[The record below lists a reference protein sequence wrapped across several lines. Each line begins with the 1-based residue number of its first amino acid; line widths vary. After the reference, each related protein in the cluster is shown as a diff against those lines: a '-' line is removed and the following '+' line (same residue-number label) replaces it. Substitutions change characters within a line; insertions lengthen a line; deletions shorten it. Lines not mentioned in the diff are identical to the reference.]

1 VFLPAV
7 TDWGKSEMWT
17 RTTDMLQRIWIAL
30 RRNANQRNTE
40 KERAHF
46 WAEVRD
52 GQDEAEQAER
62 KDES

>member
-1 VFLPAV
+1 
-7 TDWGKSEMWT
+7 MWT